1 MSNPLISVILPYYN
15 AETTI
20 KAAIVS
26 ILQQSFSYFEL
37 LVVNN
42 ASTDNSPVIVEQLAK
57 QDERIKCLTAPIKGV
72 SHAFNLGLTKSK
84 GQFIARMD
92 ADDISLPLRLQE
104 QIEYL
109 KTNHEVDIVATQVD
123 MPNTSQNQGF
133 QEFVEWSNKL
143 ITCREIYLSRFI
155 EQPVVNPSIL
165 CRRKVFLKCGSYLH
179 GNFPEDYD
187 WFLRVMEKGGQ
198 IAKIPKKLL
207 VWNDS
212 STRLSRTDERYSVE
226 AFYRTKAFYLAQW
239 FKKDKATKLQVA
251 IWGMG
256 KKSKKR
262 ARLLEKNG
270 IDISMFI
277 DMFPTTAKGINYLYY
292 KDLPP
297 QGKYF
302 IISYVGNRGA
312 RDEIKSFLL
321 KRGYLEGI
329 DFLLAA

>member
-15 AETTI
+15 AVHTLEA
-20 KAAIVS
+20 AAIS
-26 ILQQSFSYFEL
+26 ILQQSFSQFEL
-37 LVVNN
+37 LLISN
-42 ASTDNSPVIVEQLAK
+42 ASTDHSPSIAAKLTK
-57 QDERIKCLTAPIKGV
+57 QDSRISCLEEPNKGV
-72 SHAFNLGLTKSK
+72 SHAFNFALSKAK

-92 ADDISLPLRLQE
+92 ADDVSHPDRLLK
-104 QIEYL
+104 QIDFL
-109 KTNHEVDIVATQVD
+109 NKNKEVDIVATQVEI
-123 MPNTSQNQGF
+123 PNIFQNQGF
-133 QEFVEWSNKL
+133 QEFVDWSNKL
-143 ITCREIYLSRFI
+143 LKSEEIYLARFI

-165 CRRKVFLKCGSYLH
+165 CRKYVFTQCGSYKH

-187 WFLRVMEKGGQ
+187 WFLRVMEKGIR

-212 STRLSRTDERYSVE
+212 TTRLSRTDERYSVE
-226 AFYRTKAFYLAQW
+226 AFYRKKAFYLANW
-239 FKKDKATKLQVA
+239 LKNKKVNLPIA

-262 ARLLEKNG
+262 AQLLENNG
-270 IDISMFI
+270 ITISLFI
-277 DMFPTTAKGINYLYY
+277 DMFPTTKKEINYLYY
-292 KDLPP
+292 KDLPV

-321 KRGYLEGI
+321 KRGYKEGI